1 MGDDE
6 CVQSVRSSQRRNTA
20 NKWTT
25 KRILAVYQKRGCVRR
40 RCIRRRSR
48 CRPWQYNCDRL
59 LMPLYKSHIQHSCCC
74 KSYSCTIRACY
85 GHFIHLHLKMPY
97 TSTSCINILYL
108 CIAINRQPNAGK
120 LRGERRDVR
129 EKTFDGCIPD
139 YQSCSWF
146 RAVHGVSLYDA
157 GMNCMSPQKVALRH
171 DLYLHCLY
179 PRTIPATPL
188 KEAQYHQ

>member
-1 MGDDE
+1 MRCGGVVYGADPDVDHGNIIVIAYS
-6 CVQSVRSSQRRNTA
+6 CLYISLISS
-20 NKWTT
+20 
-25 KRILAVYQKRGCVRR
+25 ILAAVNSTPVLFEHAMGISYA
-40 RCIRRRSR
+40 CI
-48 CRPWQYNCDRL
+48 
-59 LMPLYKSHIQHSCCC
+59 C
-74 KSYSCTIRACY
+74 KC
-85 GHFIHLHLKMPY
+85 HIHLHPA
-97 TSTSCINILYL
+97 STSCINILYL

-179 PRTIPATPL
+179 PRTIPVTPL